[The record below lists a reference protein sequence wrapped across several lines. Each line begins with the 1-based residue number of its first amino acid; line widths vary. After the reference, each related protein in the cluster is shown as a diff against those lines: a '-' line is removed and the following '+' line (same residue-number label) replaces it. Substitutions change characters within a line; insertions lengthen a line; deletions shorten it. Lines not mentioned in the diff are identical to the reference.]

1 MDCSLPGSSVHR
13 DSPIKY
19 TGMGFHFLLQVIFPA
34 LGLNPCLFSLLQW
47 QVGSLPRV
55 PPTMSQALAQSGE
68 QVDVF
73 LP

>member
-1 MDCSLPGSSVHR
+1 
-13 DSPIKY
+13 
-19 TGMGFHFLLQVIFPA
+19 MGFHFLLQVIFPA